1 MTKLGRATEYGSFER
16 GCKDIN
22 FADDITEK
30 NQCGRRAETFF
41 AHPLNRALIVLVMF
55 VALGVVTLIADRTS
69 VAEANVATTQRSG
82 KLSRTTVVGC
92 EVELGLRESQ
102 LTLYHVNAPWEA
114 LIVTQKWDLPVGAE
128 KVEKDGSFQLEQ
140 ALEKSLSV
148 ARAAAGQPVVFA
160 NAKLSKDA
168 RTLPVD
174 TQQAV
179 RHSVDLAITNAGFKQ
194 CDGWQRGECNH
205 RRNRFDWAAVDAL
218 DKDARK
224 WFTNAIT
231 NVDEWRDTAKT
242 DAEQLRLRAVALKA
256 KAKAD
261 LAAAVAEARKELEQT
276 KETVQEATE
285 KLRGA
290 QNTVSKRRGH
300 EINDRQERK
309 LEKELRDAEN
319 KYEHLTQLA
328 ERKYDTIEREAEDLL
343 RRAERDLDEV
353 DRKADSKLSR
363 LKGKAEGLA
372 KKSKHKKVIP
382 TPQPHRGP
390 VPAAAPTMLPPTVT
404 EGESRHGH
412 TSVKN
417 ARPQESVEHEK
428 EGTRGKGGHKR
439 HPWRSG
445 PLRWPS
451 RKPELA
457 AVRDDDVEALPRHD
471 ATVKAVVSGDK
482 GVVKAFGTETRD
494 YTDKPRTLR
503 AVRIAEAQPARLP
516 SDDEVEAVPRRDATV
531 KPVATGDKGVAK
543 ASRTEALDFED
554 APRALKARLANDD
567 EVEAVPRRD
576 ATVKAVA
583 AGDAG
588 VQKILGS
595 ETKDYADKTRTQ
607 KLRRFVERDPD
618 EE

>member
-417 ARPQESVEHEK
+417 ARPQD
-428 EGTRGKGGHKR
+428 R
-439 HPWRSG
+439 
-445 PLRWPS
+445 
-451 RKPELA
+451 LA
-457 AVRDDDVEALPRHD
+457 NDDDVEALPRHD

-503 AVRIAEAQPARLP
+503 AVRIAEAQTARLP